1 MSVLILL
8 IVIAAVVLFFML
20 RSGENLRFETCADP
34 HRVVMAAV
42 GIVASKRRWQTMD
55 QSDRGASFRYHKQP
69 NPIVAIALLLF
80 LVIPGIVYLVL
91 ASKRESLIL
100 TIDPAT
106 PGIAVVQVTLERIP
120 RQVRR
125 TRAAAAGLA
134 RARRPGQRR
143 GRSAWEFVGLIP
155 TCW

>member
-8 IVIAAVVLFFML
+8 ILIAAIVLFFML

-42 GIVASKRRWQTMD
+42 GIVAAKRRWQTMD
-55 QSDRGASFRYHKQP
+55 QSDRGASFRYNKQP

-100 TIDPAT
+100 TIDPPK
-106 PGIAVVQVTLERIP
+106 PGIAVVQVTSNGFRGKFAGRALQ
-120 RQVRR
+120 RQVSLPPGSLG
-125 TRAAAAGLA
+125 TEGVAALGN
-134 RARRPGQRR
+134 P
-143 GRSAWEFVGLIP
+143 
-155 TCW
+155 